1 MRRARMR
8 TAHAQSAKRVKS
20 KEQRAKS
27 KEQRA
32 KSKEQKAT
40 RKEIPHETEP

>member
-1 MRRARMR
+1 MRS
-8 TAHAQSAKRVKS
+8 AHALCACAEREKS
-20 KEQRAKS
+20 K
-27 KEQRA
+27 RA

>member
-1 MRRARMR
+1 MR
-8 TAHAQSAKRVKS
+8 TAHAQSAKRVNS
-20 KEQRAKS
+20 KEQRI
-27 KEQRA
+27 

>member
-1 MRRARMR
+1 MRS
-8 TAHAQSAKRVKS
+8 AHAQCAKRVKS
-20 KEQRAKS
+20 KRV
-27 KEQRA
+27 

>member
-1 MRRARMR
+1 MRSAR
-8 TAHAQSAKRVKS
+8 AQSAKRV
-20 KEQRAKS
+20 
-27 KEQRA
+27 

>member
-1 MRRARMR
+1 MRR
-8 TAHAQSAKRVKS
+8 AHAQSAKRVKS
-20 KEQRAKS
+20 KRV
-27 KEQRA
+27 